1 MTPPRESPPQSPP
14 RSATRLLAWCVGDSD
29 GAESI
34 LGDVYEEFV
43 ERVRGNG
50 LRAAKGWY
58 WREALSL
65 GGSALVGRVLG
76 RPLVR
81 HSTGRDGTMR
91 DAMSTNGFVHD
102 AGYALRAIRRDR
114 GFFAFA
120 TLIIGLGVGAST
132 AVFSVMSPLLIQPLP
147 FDEPERLV
155 FIDNGD
161 GTGGLSGITSR
172 TWNVRD
178 FRTEVRSLEE
188 IAGFNAF
195 FDQASYNLSGSGEPE
210 RLVGADVTGNL
221 LDVLGVQP
229 AVGRNFT
236 HEEGLQDGP
245 AAVLLTHGFWVRR
258 FAADPEV
265 VGSAITLND
274 DPYTVVGVL
283 PASFDFTSIFTPTAS
298 VDFLLPWPIS
308 DETNS
313 WGNTTTMVARL
324 APGATIPAAQAE
336 LESVI
341 AALQEADS
349 ERWGLGGRI
358 SALQE
363 RIARPFRAGLLL
375 LGAAAGLV
383 MLIVCVNLSNMLL
396 ARSPRRRREMAVRRT
411 LGATR
416 GRLVRQLLMESVL
429 VSLSGAVVG
438 VVIARAAT
446 GFVSSTSGLEIPM
459 LSSIS
464 VDGRALG
471 FTIAVAVLAGLVVGM
486 VPALQVS
493 EGGES
498 EALGGSARGGGGSRA
513 GRRMRELLVV
523 SEVAMACVLLVFGGL
538 VLRSFNEVMSVDLGF
553 ESNDVVA
560 WQLASSQDFDTLPA
574 INAFFDEMV
583 ANVSSVPG
591 VEAVGLVD
599 ALPLGTNRTWG
610 VRVVDK
616 VYEDGENDSFFPH
629 VVDHR
634 YQEAMRIPLIEGR
647 WFDTGDRPG
656 TQPVVVVNER
666 AAREIFDGD
675 PMGRRLAMWYGEA
688 EVVGVV
694 GDVKHRGLDIESDSE
709 VYFPMSQVWAFQTVD
724 MVVRTSLPLE
734 SIAAPVAAAIRS
746 VEAQM
751 PTEDFR
757 TMSSVVESS
766 VSPRRFT
773 LQLLIAFAASALLLA
788 SLGIYGVLSYSVTE
802 RIPEIGIR
810 MALGESAEGIRASIV
825 RQTMRL
831 AVIGVVIGTLVSVI
845 GTRLIS
851 SLLYGV
857 APTDPATFGGMIALL
872 LVVAGFSGLIP
883 AIRASRTDS
892 AGALRSAA

>member
-1 MTPPRESPPQSPP
+1 MTTETPPKLP
-14 RSATRLLAWCVGDSD
+14 TRILAWAVGDSA

-34 LGDVYEEFV
+34 LGDVWEEYV
-43 ERVRGNG
+43 ERFGRDGRG
-50 LRAAKGWY
+50 RAARWY
-58 WREALSL
+58 WMEAVTLSL
-65 GGSALVGRVLG
+65 SAIVCRVLG
-76 RPLVR
+76 RPMVR
-81 HSTGRDGTMR
+81 NSPGRDMMMR
-91 DAMSTNGFVHD
+91 DALSTSGFVQD
-102 AGYALRAIRRDR
+102 ARYALMAIRRDR

-161 GTGGLSGITSR
+161 GSGGLSGVTSR
-172 TWNVRD
+172 TSNVRD
-178 FRTEVRSLEE
+178 FRTNARSFEA
-188 IAGFNAF
+188 IAGYNAF
-195 FDQASYNLSGSGEPE
+195 FDQASYNLSGAGEPE
-210 RLVGADVTGNL
+210 RLVGTDVTGDL

-229 AVGRNFT
+229 VVGRNFSD
-236 HEEGLQDGP
+236 EEALEGGP
-245 AAVLLTHGFWVRR
+245 DAVILTHGFWVRR
-258 FAADPEV
+258 FAADPAV
-265 VGSAITLND
+265 VGTSIPLNEV
-274 DPYTVVGVL
+274 PYTIVGVL
-283 PASFDFTSIFTPTAS
+283 PPSFDFASIFTPTVS

-308 DETNS
+308 DDTDN

-341 AALQEADS
+341 AALEQADS

-363 RIARPFRAGLLL
+363 RIARPYRTGLMLL
-375 LGAAAGLV
+375 AAAAGLV

-416 GRLVRQLLMESVL
+416 GRLVRQLLLESVC

-438 VVIARAAT
+438 IVIARAAT
-446 GFVSSTSGLEIPM
+446 GFVSSTSGLDIPM

-471 FTIAVAVLAGLVVGM
+471 FTIAIALLAGLAVGA

-493 EGGES
+493 EAGES

-513 GRRMRELLVV
+513 ARRMRELLVV

-538 VLRSFNEVMSVDLGF
+538 VLRSFNEVMGVDLGF
-553 ESNDVVA
+553 ESENVIA
-560 WQLASSQDFDTLPA
+560 WQLGSSQEFDTLPQ
-574 INAFFDEMV
+574 INAFFDEVV
-583 ANVSSVPG
+583 ANVEALPG
-591 VEAVGLVD
+591 VDAVGLVD

-610 VRVVDK
+610 TRVVDK
-616 VYEDGENDSFFPH
+616 QYEDDEGDGFFPH

-634 YQEAMRIPLIEGR
+634 YQEAMGIPIVEGR
-647 WFDTGDRPG
+647 WFNTGDTEA
-656 TQPVVVVNER
+656 TQHVIVVNER
-666 AAREIFDGD
+666 AAQEIFDGE
-675 PMGRRLAMWYGEA
+675 PMGRAISMWFGEA

-694 GDVKHRGLDIESDSE
+694 GNVKHRGLDLEADNEI
-709 VYFPMSQVWAFQTVD
+709 YFPMGQVWAFQTVD
-724 MVVRTSLPLE
+724 MVVRTTLPVE
-734 SIAAPVAAAIRS
+734 SVVAPVAAAVRA
-746 VEAQM
+746 VEGQM

-757 TMSSVVESS
+757 TMSSVVERS

-802 RIPEIGIR
+802 RLPEIGIR
-810 MALGESAEGIRASIV
+810 MALGESAEGVRSSIV
-825 RQTMRL
+825 GQTMKL
-831 AVIGVVIGTLVSVI
+831 AVIGVAIGTLVSVL

-857 APTDPATFGGMIALL
+857 EPTDPKTFGAMIGIL
-872 LVVAGFSGLIP
+872 LVVAGISGLIP